1 MSNPTTNYITNVPNI
16 GYQDLSGIFLPV
28 SAGSTI
34 GSNTG
39 FNVSGYG
46 DFQNIFASISGG
58 QGIGYNTGYTV
69 NGGDL
74 STLFAA
80 YTNVVVSGA
89 TIQYTTY
96 NNVKYGYVVVP
107 GSAAPTPTN
116 LYGATIPSSPY
127 NPPLYPTPAQNTFTI
142 TPILPNI
149 QINFILVSGG
159 AGGGGGGSN
168 QGTNNGGAGGGGAG
182 GFCQGY
188 FTGNQNSPYS
198 VTVGGGGGGGY
209 FNKYVD
215 TFSTG
220 NPGLFSPG
228 GPGGNSSISTVV
240 NNSVEQIVVTGGSNY
255 GYIGGTIN
263 QNFYNGA
270 WCPATSASGQ
280 PSGYP
285 LASAASG
292 SYDPNSNLNS
302 NLPTGTTLTAF
313 GIGGSGGYGIPNA
326 TQIYNGSPWAYP
338 GSVAML
344 GSIPTILYG
353 SFVGTNFSLNYL
365 GNNIYVGGGGSGSY
379 AVNSLN
385 IKSYEFASPGGGPG
399 GISMSGPGIESGK
412 GKGGDANSIYLGV
425 GGKGYYGGGGGG
437 AAWGGANSG
446 LQPTG
451 GDTGNGGAGAPGVA
465 IIWWEA

>member
-28 SAGSTI
+28 SAGSSI
-34 GSNTG
+34 GYNTG

-58 QGIGYNTGYTV
+58 QGIGYNTGFKV
-69 NGGDL
+69 NGVGDL

-116 LYGATIPSSPY
+116 LYGSTFPSPLP
-127 NPPLYPTPAQNTFTI
+127 NPPPYPTPTQNTFTI

-149 QINFILVSGG
+149 QINFILVGGG

-188 FTGNQNSPYS
+188 FTGNQNSLYF

-209 FNKYVD
+209 FNPSVD

-228 GPGGNSSISTVV
+228 GPGGNSSINVGV
-240 NNSVEQIVVTGGSNY
+240 GGAYIVVTGGSNY
-255 GYIGGTIN
+255 GYSSLFN
-263 QNFYNGA
+263 QSYYNA
-270 WCPATSASGQ
+270 PWSPATSASGQ
-280 PSGYP
+280 ASGWPYAP
-285 LASAASG
+285 AASG
-292 SYDPNSNLNS
+292 SYDPNSNL
-302 NLPTGTTLTAF
+302 PPQTTISVAGL
-313 GIGGSGGYGIPNA
+313 GGRGGYGVPN
-326 TQIYNGSPWAYP
+326 TIQGSYWTYP
-338 GSVAML
+338 GNPNIAML
-344 GSIPTILYG
+344 GATPTTSTGSIG
-353 SFVGTNFSLNYL
+353 SNYSLNYL
-365 GNNIYVGGGGSGSY
+365 GNNIYVGGGGTGAY
-379 AVNSLN
+379 CVNSVN
-385 IKSYEFASPGGGPG
+385 IQAFNFTTPGGAPGGGG
-399 GISMSGPGIESGK
+399 GGYPAEGHGT
-412 GKGGDANSIYLGV
+412 GGDANSIYV

-446 LQPTG
+446 LRPVG
-451 GDTGNGGAGAPGVA
+451 GTGNGGAGAPGVA